1 MHAGPSL
8 GSVSSGS
15 GDLGD
20 PTRPGSRPAF
30 VVSCVLGAVGLLLIV
45 AGLIVGGEVI
55 FVVGAA
61 AGAASLVAALYWRG
75 ELITAWRKD
84 HPPVSRLR

>member
-1 MHAGPSL
+1 MSTANPE
-8 GSVSSGS
+8 
-15 GDLGD
+15 D
-20 PTRPGSRPAF
+20 PTVPRSRPAF
-30 VVSCVLGAVGLLLIV
+30 VLSCALGALGLLLIV

-75 ELITAWRKD
+75 ELITSWRRD
-84 HPPVSRLR
+84 HPPLNRTR